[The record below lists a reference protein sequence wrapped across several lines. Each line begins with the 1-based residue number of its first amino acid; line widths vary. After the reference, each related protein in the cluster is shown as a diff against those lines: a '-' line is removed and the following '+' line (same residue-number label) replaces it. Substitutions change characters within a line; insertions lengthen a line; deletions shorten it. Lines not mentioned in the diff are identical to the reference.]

1 MESKDVIG
9 FYDEFVENQRRI
21 GVNERIQGLYKK
33 LRKAGLKSNSK
44 VLELGCGIGILTGL
58 IARTVT
64 TGTIEAVDISP
75 ASIAYA
81 KAAVKRSNVAFHAH
95 DVVDY
100 RPATT
105 TPDFVLLFDIIE
117 HIPME
122 LHATLFKH
130 ISSYCGPDTQVLIHI
145 PSPGQVT
152 YDQAHQPE
160 LLQVIDQAL
169 PLEHLVSVFG
179 ESSLELL
186 HFETYGIWMKD
197 DYQYFIL
204 RKPRPY
210 QPVSLA
216 ADRSFIQ
223 KLVKRLERIWFRRS

>member
-21 GVNERIQGLYKK
+21 GVNERIHGLYKK
-33 LRKAGLKSNSK
+33 LRKAGLKPTSK
-44 VLELGCGIGILTGL
+44 VLELGCGIGVLTRSV
-58 IARTVT
+58 ARTVT

-81 KAAVKRSNVAFHAH
+81 KASVKRANVAFHAH

-105 TPDFVLLFDIIE
+105 APDFVLLFDIIE

-145 PSPGQVT
+145 PSPGQVS

-169 PLEHLVSVFG
+169 PLEHLVNVFTKSG
-179 ESSLELL
+179 LELI

-204 RKPRPY
+204 RKARTYKPT
-210 QPVSLA
+210 SLA
-216 ADRSFIQ
+216 ADRSFTQ
-223 KLVKRLERIWFRRS
+223 KVIKRMERAWFRLA